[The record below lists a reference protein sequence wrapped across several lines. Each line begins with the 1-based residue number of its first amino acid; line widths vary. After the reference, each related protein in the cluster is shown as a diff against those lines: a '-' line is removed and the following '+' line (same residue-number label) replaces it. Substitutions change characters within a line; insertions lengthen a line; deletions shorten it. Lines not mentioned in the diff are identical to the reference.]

1 VPPGSPGESNVPAF
15 CPASRAPLHWS
26 CVLSVALHS
35 CTHQLHVCLCAVLV
49 QAGGGAQLYI
59 ISLGVLAP
67 YRDQGIGVTP

>member
-1 VPPGSPGESNVPAF
+1 
-15 CPASRAPLHWS
+15 
-26 CVLSVALHS
+26 LSVALHS